1 MARTLG
7 QAGLH
12 QAHKAKKD
20 EFHTQLCDIERE
32 LVHYEHHFAG
42 KVVLCNCDDI
52 AVSNFARYFTANF
65 ARLGLKRL
73 LCTCYSPTGHGS
85 YGCFDGTTL
94 VRIELTGSGDFRSPE
109 CQEILAQADIVVTN
123 PPFSLFRPYL
133 AQLIDYGKHFLC
145 ISNINAITYKDVF
158 SLIARNQVWLGV
170 NLGRGISGFIVPE
183 HYPLY
188 GLETKVNEQGQR
200 IVATNNCMWLTNLDH
215 AARHDFLPLTQRY
228 MGHEDSYPRYDNCA
242 AINVNRTKDIPR
254 DYSGLMGV
262 PITFL
267 HKFNPAQFEVV
278 RFRKG
283 DDGKDLKIAGKP
295 TYFRIL
301 IRPRSAQ
308 SQTA

>member
-7 QAGLH
+7 QVGLH
-12 QAHKAKKD
+12 QAQKAKKD
-20 EFHTQLCDIERE
+20 EFYTQLCDIERE

-42 KVVLCNCDDI
+42 KVVLCNCDDL
-52 AVSNFARYFTANF
+52 AVSNFARYFITHF

-73 LCTCYSPTGHGS
+73 LCTSYSPTGHGS
-85 YGCFDGTTL
+85 YGCFDGATF
-94 VRIELTGSGDFRSPE
+94 VRTELTGSGDFRSPE
-109 CQEILAQADIVVTN
+109 CQELLAQADIVVTN
-123 PPFSLFRPYL
+123 PPFSLFRPFL
-133 AQLIDYGKHFLC
+133 ALLIDYGKLFLC
-145 ISNINAITYKDVF
+145 ICNINAITYKEVF

-170 NLGRGISGFIVPE
+170 NLGRGISGFIVPSD
-183 HYPLY
+183 YPLY
-188 GLETKVNEQGQR
+188 GLETKVNELGQR

-301 IRPRSAQ
+301 IRPRSAPN
-308 SQTA
+308 QTA

>member
-1 MARTLG
+1 MRY
-7 QAGLH
+7 
-12 QAHKAKKD
+12 
-20 EFHTQLCDIERE
+20 
-32 LVHYEHHFAG
+32 YEHHFAG

-52 AVSNFARYFTANF
+52 AVSNFAQYFRANF

-73 LCTCYSPTGHGS
+73 ICIGFNASGQGS
-85 YGCFDGTTL
+85 YGSFDGTAL
-94 VRIELTGSGDFRSPE
+94 KCRALNGDGDFRSAE
-109 CQEILAQADIVVTN
+109 SQDILAQADIVVTN

-133 AQLIDYGKHFLC
+133 AQLMDFGKQFLC
-145 ISNINAITYKDVF
+145 ICNINAITYQEVF

-170 NLGRGISGFIVPE
+170 NLGRGISGFIVPD

-215 AARHDFLPLTQRY
+215 AQRHDFLPLTQRY
-228 MGHEDSYPRYDNCA
+228 QGHEDCYPYYDNCT
-242 AINVNRTKDIPR
+242 AINVNRTKDIPC

-283 DDGKDLKIAGKP
+283 DDNKDLKIAGKP

-301 IRPRSAQ
+301 IKPRWA
-308 SQTA
+308 